1 MVNRLRTMMVED
13 MEIVHVLWVNPRVL
27 GENLTTQ
34 TLWLLF
40 TRVSLIYPVEDLL
53 LVGLRWTAGREK
65 LL

>member
-1 MVNRLRTMMVED
+1 MVED

>member
-40 TRVSLIYPVEDLL
+40 TRVSLIYLVEDLL